1 MSLLASRVLKSAPSW
16 NPFAWPRQAL
26 KHQFLRSNK
35 IPGKLM
41 FQRFSFLLDGYFP
54 GLNFLSF
61 KQQFPSPSQSTLFA
75 HNSTVVGDV
84 SVGDSSA
91 IWFNAVVRG
100 DTGSVRIGGNTM
112 LLDNCV
118 VIGGRGPIN
127 DLPAST
133 HIGSY
138 CTIGHSS
145 VVENCVIED
154 YAIIGSNCVV
164 SEGAYVEKKAALVAD
179 SVLLPGHRIPAGQ
192 IWGGSPAK
200 FICDLDADTKEQF
213 FSSVSTFSEL
223 AANGA
228 DMFTTPGGSVNSL
241 EEFLIANP

>member
-1 MSLLASRVLKSAPSW
+1 LTIENQPL
-16 NPFAWPRQAL
+16 
-26 KHQFLRSNK
+26 
-35 IPGKLM
+35 
-41 FQRFSFLLDGYFP
+41 SFLSGLVLFVVCFSVLDGYFP

-100 DTGSVRIGGNTM
+100 MFDSLCLSHHQFSYFSLSSGDTGSVRIGGNTM

-138 CTIGHSS
+138 CTIGSFVVFFVYPHKVHFVLSS
-145 VVENCVIED
+145 TIDVF
-154 YAIIGSNCVV
+154 
-164 SEGAYVEKKAALVAD
+164 LVFVFCIR
-179 SVLLPGHRIPAGQ
+179 S
-192 IWGGSPAK
+192 
-200 FICDLDADTKEQF
+200 
-213 FSSVSTFSEL
+213 
-223 AANGA
+223 
-228 DMFTTPGGSVNSL
+228 
-241 EEFLIANP
+241 